1 MGQHSVDIEPLFRF
15 VSAHAIEEIDE
26 SLVEKVGAY
35 ELDVCLS
42 KFVVVSDENIEPWI
56 FFDCLL
62 PGRVL
67 HHQDEQDD
75 SASEYVYQLP
85 LVSQVLLDLGGHV
98 AFSAQHCLKEPA
110 GVSTCDA
117 H

>member
-15 VSAHAIEEIDE
+15 VSAHAVEEIDE
-26 SLVEKVGAY
+26 SLVEEVGAY

-42 KFVVVSDENIEPWI
+42 KLVVVSDENVEPWI
-56 FFDCLL
+56 FFDGLL

-67 HHQDEQDD
+67 YHQDEKDD

-85 LVSQVLLDLGGHV
+85 LVGQVLLDLGGHV
-98 AFSAQHCLKEPA
+98 ALSAQHCLKESA
-110 GVSTCDA
+110 SVSTCDA
-117 H
+117 Y